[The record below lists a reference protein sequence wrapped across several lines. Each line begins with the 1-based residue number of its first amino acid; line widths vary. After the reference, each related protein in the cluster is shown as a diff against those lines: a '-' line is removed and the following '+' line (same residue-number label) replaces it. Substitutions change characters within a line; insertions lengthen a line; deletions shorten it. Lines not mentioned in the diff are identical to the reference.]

1 MICQLWR
8 RIWYLHRK
16 GKIWNNSTLDLQN
29 WIGKRKRMKRAHHEE
44 NRLRMTNLKTIGIS
58 KFFAFPYILCAHP
71 FLHFPLE
78 TTHVSPIYSKVK
90 LIHQMIFSFGGA
102 KSYPCREV
110 GKQWTT
116 TYECHKEFFVLFFLF
131 FFLHISMTTEGLSVF
146 IKWILATTLREEVNG

>member
-131 FFLHISMTTEGLSVF
+131 FFFFAYFNDNWGFVSF
-146 IKWILATTLREEVNG
+146 YKVNIGKNFTRGS